1 MHVIIKLFAT
11 LREGR
16 FEEKIMDFPES
27 VNIEQV
33 IRQIDL
39 PEKVVSLIFVNGRHA
54 DFNSPVYEGDTVSIF
69 PPVGGG

>member
-1 MHVIIKLFAT
+1 
-11 LREGR
+11 
-16 FEEKIMDFPES
+16 MDFPEG

-39 PEKVVSLIFVNGRHA
+39 REKVVSLIFVNGRHA